1 MHNVKITTFLWL
13 AREDLNEETE
23 NEIIAAQDQTL
34 QTNPYSIKRLQT
46 ERVNADYV
54 YNLMRKETIVNQHAQ
69 YWQKQYKERYGGL
82 MCSPSFNTCEET
94 GVKLGYEH
102 L

>member
-13 AREDLNEETE
+13 AREDLKEETE
-23 NEIIAAQDQTL
+23 NEITAAQDQTL
-34 QTNPYSIKRLQT
+34 QTNPYSTKILQT
-46 ERVNADYV
+46 ERANAGYV
-54 YNLMRKETIVNQHAQ
+54 YNLMRKETTVNQHAQ
-69 YWQKQYKERYGGL
+69 YWQKQYKKRYGRFL
-82 MCSPSFNTCEET
+82 CSPSFNTCKET